1 MMSRIREEI
10 EKLREVEG
18 AVRAGGGKKKIA
30 KQHASGKL
38 TARERSL
45 GDAEK

>member
-1 MMSRIREEI
+1 LKEQSG
-10 EKLREVEG
+10 L
-18 AVRAGGGKKKIA
+18 AGGKKKNA

>member
-1 MMSRIREEI
+1 MSKIRDEI
-10 EKLREVEG
+10 EKLSQVEG